1 MGQIDSYVNSVYK
14 NVGGNKEEINI
25 LKEEMRYHL
34 IQLVEE
40 LKLEGK
46 SEEESISIAIKRF
59 GEETQIEDE
68 LFGVFQFVNK
78 KAKKVLM
85 ITLAFF
91 IMATISFSAFLIG
104 TQFFIH
110 QELKSNSKIFNI
122 MSYYNKDNT
131 NSIDENVENVIK
143 KSKGKIE
150 GVMMYQSTGDY
161 TDMRED
167 ISKDLEYAYPKGIQN
182 KNNNNISFIGQQIS
196 TEKGV
201 KYNVSIRG
209 MDTNAWVPA
218 YIKVLKNISIVF
230 LGFSIISMIAWI
242 LVKLNGH
249 ACAINK

>member
-25 LKEEMRYHL
+25 LKEEMRDHL

-40 LKLEGK
+40 LKSEGK

-59 GEETQIEDE
+59 GEETQIENE
-68 LFGVFQFVNK
+68 LLGIFQFINK
-78 KAKKVLM
+78 KAKKAL
-85 ITLAFF
+85 IIALSFF
-91 IMATISFSAFLIG
+91 IMAIISFSTFLIG

-110 QELKSNSKIFNI
+110 QELKSNSEIFNI
-122 MSYYNKDNT
+122 MSHYNKDNT
-131 NSIDENVENVIK
+131 NSIDENIKNVIK
-143 KSKGKIE
+143 KSNGKIE
-150 GVMMYQSTGDY
+150 GVMMYPSIGDY
-161 TDMRED
+161 TDIKEN
-167 ISKDLEYAYPKGIQN
+167 ISKDLEYVYPKGI
-182 KNNNNISFIGQQIS
+182 KNENLQRGQFIGQQVI

-209 MDTNAWVPA
+209 VDTNAWVPT

-242 LVKLNGH
+242 LVKFNGH
-249 ACAINK
+249 ACAKNK